1 MHVLRV
7 HKKKTQDFILGDMLR
22 ENTYTNKKKD
32 MPKECSTWFLLSG
45 VFPLFSVTSFYMS
58 ECFKDIRWHWFF
70 LLWKRIENKKR
81 QRIFK
86 SSFWNIKETGWVYFI
101 THNNLTTNMGQNI
114 KGQGLKS
121 NNSNNHIILLPGKN
135 L

>member
-1 MHVLRV
+1 MYWGYTKKNTRFYTWGYVERKYLHKQEKGYAKRVLHMIFV
-7 HKKKTQDFILGDMLR
+7 M
-22 ENTYTNKKKD
+22 
-32 MPKECSTWFLLSG
+32 SG
-45 VFPLFSVTSFYMS
+45 VFPLFQLLLSICLNASRTSDDIVFFSMQ
-58 ECFKDIRWHWFF
+58 KDR
-70 LLWKRIENKKR
+70 EQKR

-86 SSFWNIKETGWVYFI
+86 SSFWNIKETGWVYFT

-114 KGQGLKS
+114 KGQGLTS